1 MNRESKR
8 TVQRQDQTGADGSS
22 STRRSDDAPAKRPA
36 KKRTSP
42 IQFVR
47 EIRDELRQVAWPSRA
62 EMVNYTTIVLATLVL
77 MTALIF
83 LLNFAFGKGVLFMFQ
98 K

>member
-1 MNRESKR
+1 
-8 TVQRQDQTGADGSS
+8 
-22 STRRSDDAPAKRPA
+22 
-36 KKRTSP
+36 
-42 IQFVR
+42 
-47 EIRDELRQVAWPSRA
+47 
-62 EMVNYTTIVLATLVL
+62 MVNYTTIVFATLVL